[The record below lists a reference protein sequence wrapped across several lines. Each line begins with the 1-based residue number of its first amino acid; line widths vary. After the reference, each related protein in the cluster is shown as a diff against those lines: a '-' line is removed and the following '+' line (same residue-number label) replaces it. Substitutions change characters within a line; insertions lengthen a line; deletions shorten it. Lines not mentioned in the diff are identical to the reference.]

1 MTYEELLT
9 LIVQIEGILNCRPI
23 TYVYN
28 DEFSEPL
35 TPSHLIYGYRI
46 LSTKSIND
54 QNLLE
59 NDQFSINNLSKRIK
73 YLHNLLESYWNQW
86 TKEYLNELR
95 EHHTTGKN
103 VNSIIKL
110 GDIVFIHNHNA
121 KRNVWKLGKAVRLF
135 TSKDQNIRAATLK
148 MHNQNPLYQYI
159 NRPVNKLYPLEV
171 ASNEPVNQEE
181 LDLIPKNV
189 PSDISITA
197 YNDTPEKARRIA
209 ADNSILIRRLSEQ
222 I

>member
-9 LIVQIEGILNCRPI
+9 LIVEIEGILNCRPI

-28 DEFSEPL
+28 DEISEPL

-46 LSTKSIND
+46 LSTKSTND

-59 NDQFSINNLSKRIK
+59 NEQFSTSNLSKRMK

-110 GDIVFIHNHNA
+110 VGNVFIHIHNA
-121 KRNVWKLGKAVRLF
+121 KRNVWKLGKVLRLLA
-135 TSKDQNIRAATLK
+135 SKDRNARAATVK
-148 MHNQNPLYQYI
+148 MHHQNPLY
-159 NRPVNKLYPLEV
+159 
-171 ASNEPVNQEE
+171 
-181 LDLIPKNV
+181 
-189 PSDISITA
+189 
-197 YNDTPEKARRIA
+197 
-209 ADNSILIRRLSEQ
+209 
-222 I
+222 